1 MTMTEVNRKKPNTK
15 NRFWT
20 HLRSSANI
28 PLTSR
33 ICSCILAS
41 IHLCSWLN
49 KYFIFFQSAPATLT
63 ETWSLVVASFRT
75 LSKCSLIVSTLPRM
89 SVTVKPSF
97 LSHRWYCWIADSSWR
112 ERTSPCPASSF
123 FVTFEIIFLN
133 IPAGKWPVLC
143 PDVSP
148 SILSRLYMSSGRRTM
163 TSPPPYVSSRYR
175 GWGLS
180 THKRLQMPR
189 RNISSYRRINQ
200 QMWHNKDK
208 LSWQ

>member
-15 NRFWT
+15 NCFWT
-20 HLRSSANI
+20 HLCSSANI

-49 KYFIFFQSAPATLT
+49 KFFIFFQSAAATLT

-112 ERTSPCPASSF
+112 ERTSSCPASSF

-133 IPAGKWPVLC
+133 IPAGQWPVPC
-143 PDVSP
+143 PVQMILLPSVSDQH
-148 SILSRLYMSSGRRTM
+148 SVKIQIQYFLHIKCKKVRILSITVKNHM
-163 TSPPPYVSSRYR
+163 
-175 GWGLS
+175 
-180 THKRLQMPR
+180 
-189 RNISSYRRINQ
+189 
-200 QMWHNKDK
+200 
-208 LSWQ
+208 